1 MPVST
6 HRVRQCDCS
15 VDPLDF
21 IQACHPNLWFG
32 FKPSRG
38 SIHTLVASSR
48 TDEAK
53 ACNVCICN
61 AGNIDD
67 LNNGLHWTCSC
78 REFMEDLRPEPEMI
92 EIVDKINASHVF
104 TTDVT
109 DVAGSTSYSN
119 IQKFEVDSDVVE
131 ISAYI
136 SAAMPLELIL
146 PGIPTDVRFVR
157 ASLTDSE
164 GNQVWFEEVTE
175 TERKMVATFV
185 QPLAEG
191 TWTLGVEARGYGEEL
206 ANLYKDSFQVLIKI
220 ERKCWEY
227 PNEVGCA
234 YD

>member
-1 MPVST
+1 MIWFQPIEGFHSYIGSVSDSLMRPKHAMSAFAMLAILMT
-6 HRVRQCDCS
+6 STMGC
-15 VDPLDF
+15 
-21 IQACHPNLWFG
+21 IG
-32 FKPSRG
+32 
-38 SIHTLVASSR
+38 LVPA
-48 TDEAK
+48 
-53 ACNVCICN
+53 
-61 AGNIDD
+61 
-67 LNNGLHWTCSC
+67 
-78 REFMEDLRPEPEMI
+78 REFMEDLRPAPEMI
-92 EIVDKINASHVF
+92 EVVEKINASHVF
-104 TTDVT
+104 TTDVA
-109 DVAGSTSYSN
+109 DVAGSTSYSSV
-119 IQKFEVDSDVVE
+119 QKFEVDSDVVE

-146 PGIPTDVRFVR
+146 PSTPTDVRYVR

-175 TERKMVATFV
+175 TERKMVATFS

-191 TWTLGVEARGYGEEL
+191 SWTLSVDARGYGEEF

>member
-1 MPVST
+1 M
-6 HRVRQCDCS
+6 HRMFLLPISQM
-15 VDPLDF
+15 L
-21 IQACHPNLWFG
+21 QE
-32 FKPSRG
+32 
-38 SIHTLVASSR
+38 ASY
-48 TDEAK
+48 
-53 ACNVCICN
+53 
-61 AGNIDD
+61 
-67 LNNGLHWTCSC
+67 
-78 REFMEDLRPEPEMI
+78 
-92 EIVDKINASHVF
+92 
-104 TTDVT
+104 
-109 DVAGSTSYSN
+109 STS
-119 IQKFEVDSDVVE
+119 QKFEVDSDVVE

-164 GNQVWFEEVTE
+164 GDQVWFEEITE
-175 TERKMVATFV
+175 TERKMVATFQ

-191 TWTLGVEARGYGEEL
+191 TWTLTVDARGYGEEV

>member
-1 MPVST
+1 MRPKYAMSAFVMLAILMTST
-6 HRVRQCDCS
+6 IGC
-15 VDPLDF
+15 
-21 IQACHPNLWFG
+21 IG
-32 FKPSRG
+32 
-38 SIHTLVASSR
+38 LVPA
-48 TDEAK
+48 
-53 ACNVCICN
+53 
-61 AGNIDD
+61 
-67 LNNGLHWTCSC
+67 

-92 EIVDKINASHVF
+92 EVVEKINASHVF
-104 TTDVT
+104 TTDVA
-109 DVAGSTSYSN
+109 DVAGSTSYSSV
-119 IQKFEVDSDVVE
+119 QKFEVDSDVVE

-146 PGIPTDVRFVR
+146 PSTPTDVRYVR

-175 TERKMVATFV
+175 TERKMVATFS

-191 TWTLGVEARGYGEEL
+191 SWTLSVDARGYGEEF